1 MSWISVEEF
10 GRVYHRQAMTSLLK
24 QSCYFFG
31 LVQREVI
38 YYYKFRNLSLF
49 SCPGTYQFRSKLE
62 DFLNTFVP
70 LFGVVAFQ
78 HL

>member
-1 MSWISVEEF
+1 MDVCGGISQSISQTGYDLPIKTKLLFIWFGAREEIF
-10 GRVYHRQAMTSLLK
+10 
-24 QSCYFFG
+24 
-31 LVQREVI
+31 

-62 DFLNTFVP
+62 NLLNRFAP
-70 LFGVVAFQ
+70 LFGLIALQ